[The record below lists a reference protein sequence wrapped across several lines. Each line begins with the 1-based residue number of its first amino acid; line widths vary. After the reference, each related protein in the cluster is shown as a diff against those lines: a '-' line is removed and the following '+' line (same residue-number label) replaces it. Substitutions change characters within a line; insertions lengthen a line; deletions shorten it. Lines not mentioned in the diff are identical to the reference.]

1 MNSPFPGMDPF
12 IEDRLIW
19 SDFHNNLASEIQA
32 RLNQSIR
39 PAYFA
44 ALTPYVTY
52 EVIEISTSQ
61 LHGVRPDI
69 GVLRTD
75 LTKSPLGVTTVMDPP
90 LDESSTDLEAPLE
103 LMSVEVRQVGTNRIV
118 TAIEILSPVNKLRNH
133 EARIDYLRKR
143 RDMLRS
149 QTHFVE
155 IDLLRGGE
163 RTPLKPPVTSASYY
177 ISLSRVEDRPRLPV
191 WPIQINDRLPRI
203 PIPLA
208 DRDPDVILDM
218 QEAVSLV
225 YERGGYDARIDY
237 SQPVPSPALSD
248 SEARIVAVILKR

>member
-1 MNSPFPGMDPF
+1 MNSPFPGMDPY

-32 RLNQSIR
+32 RLNRIIR

-52 EVIEISTSQ
+52 EVIEISTSK
-61 LHGVRPDI
+61 LHGVLPDI
-69 GVLRTD
+69 GVLQTGPANMPMSA
-75 LTKSPLGVTTVMDPP
+75 TAVIDPP
-90 LDESSTDLEAPLE
+90 LAESSTELEMPLE
-103 LMSVEVRQVGTNRIV
+103 LMNVEVRQVGTNRLV

-143 RDMLRS
+143 RDFIRS
-149 QTHFVE
+149 QTHFIE

-163 RTPLKPPVTSASYY
+163 RTPLTPPVAPASYY
-177 ISLSRVEDRPRLPV
+177 ISLSRVDDRPRLPV

-208 DRDPDVILDM
+208 DNDPDIVIDM
-218 QEAVSLV
+218 QEAVNSV

-237 SQPVPSPALSD
+237 TQPVPPPSLSQ
-248 SEARIVAVILKR
+248 SERGLVSKILGR